1 MVIGNLDVVGVTI
14 TPLKAHAPAV
24 IDPKAV
30 LSCSV
35 PRQLFEAIG
44 RGDLQIRERMGIVEH
59 AQLPQSDLLD
69 VRWQPSGALADENL
83 LGLTILE

>member
-1 MVIGNLDVVGVTI
+1 VVIGHLDVVGVTI
-14 TPLKAHAPAV
+14 APLKANAPAV

-30 LSCSV
+30 LSCSI

-44 RGDLQIRERMGIVEH
+44 QGALQIRERMGIVQH

-69 VRWQPSGALADENL
+69 VRWQPSGTLASENL